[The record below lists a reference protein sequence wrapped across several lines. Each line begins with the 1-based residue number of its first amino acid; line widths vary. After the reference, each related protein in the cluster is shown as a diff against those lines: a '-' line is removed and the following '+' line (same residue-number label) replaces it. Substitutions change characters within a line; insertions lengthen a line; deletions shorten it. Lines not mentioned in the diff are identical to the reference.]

1 MKERTLNNGILIPGI
16 GYGTY
21 KLADDSEGANAVADA
36 IRMGY
41 RLIDGA
47 SAYQNE
53 RAVGEG
59 LRLSG
64 IERTELFVTSKVANS
79 QRGYDSTLKAF
90 DQSLADLGL
99 DFLDLYLIHWPADE
113 SHDPE
118 WQKTNLD
125 TWRALERLYHEKRV
139 RAIGVSNFMPAHLE
153 SLLGSAEVN
162 PMVNQI
168 EFNPGMQQPEIYEL
182 CQKNQIVIEA
192 WSPLARGRIFE
203 NGVLSKIASAH
214 DKSLAQIC
222 LRWEIQKG
230 AIPIPKSSNPGRM
243 KENLDVFDF
252 ELSPEEMSAID
263 SLPTFGNSGLSP
275 ENIDRPR

>member
-21 KLADDSEGANAVADA
+21 KLADDGEGANAVADA

>member
-21 KLADDSEGANAVADA
+21 KLADDGEGANAVADA

-203 NGVLSKIASAH
+203 NGVLSEIAKAH

-230 AIPIPKSSNPGRM
+230 VIPIPKSSNPGRM

>member
-21 KLADDSEGANAVADA
+21 KLADDGEGANAVADA

-182 CQKNQIVIEA
+182 CQKHHILIEA

-203 NGVLSKIASAH
+203 NGVLSEIAKAH

-230 AIPIPKSSNPGRM
+230 VIPIPKSSNPGRM